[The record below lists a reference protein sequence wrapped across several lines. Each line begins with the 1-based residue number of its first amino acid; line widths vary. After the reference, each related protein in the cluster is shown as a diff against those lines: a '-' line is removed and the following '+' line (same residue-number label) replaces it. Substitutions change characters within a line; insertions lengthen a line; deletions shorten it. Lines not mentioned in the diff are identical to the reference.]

1 MTSSFGRYD
10 ETPPPQLGEYLQNI
24 GMLMKH
30 VHKESICTYATRI
43 DAGWVQIA
51 L

>member
-1 MTSSFGRYD
+1 M
-10 ETPPPQLGEYLQNI
+10 LGEYLQNI

-30 VHKESICTYATRI
+30 VRTKSIHTYATKLA
-43 DAGWVQIA
+43 AGWVQIT